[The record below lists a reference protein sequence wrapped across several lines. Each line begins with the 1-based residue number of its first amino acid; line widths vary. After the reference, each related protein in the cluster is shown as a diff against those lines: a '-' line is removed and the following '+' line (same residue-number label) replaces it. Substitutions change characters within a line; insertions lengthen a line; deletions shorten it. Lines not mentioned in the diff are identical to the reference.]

1 MNLLA
6 SLPLARSVTTPAA
19 TMRTMT
25 SPTSTP
31 PMPTAIWR
39 TDLSAGTSGPEHT
52 IDSDQFVVVISG
64 AIEVRIG
71 DDDHLVGEG
80 DGIKLPSGLSRVI
93 TPANGAPAS
102 TITFGQPDAHARVGD
117 NDPVLV
123 PWTA

>member
-6 SLPLARSVTTPAA
+6 SLPRARSATTAAA

-31 PMPTAIWR
+31 QMPTAIWR

-52 IDSDQFVVVISG
+52 IDSDQFVVVLNG

-71 DDDHLVGEG
+71 GEDHLVGEG

-93 TPANGAPAS
+93 TPANGSPAS
-102 TITFGQPDAHARVGD
+102 TITFGEPNAHATVGD